1 MDDMAECD
9 ERPVWSMSG
18 GEMLFALDAAQAEI
32 ARLQAYRLRLLA
44 ALEANGH
51 ATEIGARD
59 TVQLIAMRHRLD
71 AVDVRRDLRLASALP
86 KYAEVN
92 AALTADAAP
101 DAPVLHPA
109 QAEAIVT
116 SLERIPATAMVPVD
130 DLRVAEQQMVEAAQ
144 VLSPGDLRKL
154 GKAIRDTLDTDGTE
168 PAEARAL
175 AAETLWLKRGDHGA
189 EFGGYLAGEHAEL
202 FQTLIFAGSRPHL
215 TADGRRDPRSRGK
228 RQAAALTT
236 ILTAAASTGA
246 GAPAHGD
253 IKPHVTVT
261 IDLED
266 LKASTGTATLASGAT
281 LSAGAVRRV
290 ACDSGIIPMVLG
302 SNSEPL
308 DVGTEHRFVTRA
320 IRQAL
325 NVRDRGCV
333 ICSAPP
339 AMSEAHHII
348 HWADGGPTA
357 LTNLALLCKAHHIEV
372 HQGHWNLKFH
382 QGRPQYTRPTWSTPR
397 PPPHPG
403 SSTPSPSTHP
413 GPSTPHPS
421 THPGRT
427 TSHSS
432 PHPGRATPRPSTG
445 PTPARP
451 PPGSVGPS

>member
-1 MDDMAECD
+1 
-9 ERPVWSMSG
+9 
-18 GEMLFALDAAQAEI
+18 MLSALDAAQAEI

-51 ATEIGARD
+51 PTEIGARD

-266 LKASTGTATLASGAT
+266 LKA
-281 LSAGAVRRV
+281 
-290 ACDSGIIPMVLG
+290 IPMILG
-302 SNSEPL
+302 ANSEPL

-372 HQGHWNLKFH
+372 HQGHWNLHFH
-382 QGRPQYTRPTWSTPR
+382 QGHPQYTRPTWSTTR

-427 TSHSS
+427 TPPSS
-432 PHPGRATPRPSTG
+432 THPGRATPRPSTG